1 MMRAVNR
8 KLATAPICLPPKRY
22 CGHKIKSLIVRVF
35 SWALLVFWGVPCS
48 AQLTKINVA
57 YGGAGGDPL
66 PVLVAKEAGIFDK
79 NGLDARLIFF
89 TGGTTSVL
97 ALISGDV
104 QIGQVAG
111 SAVVNSA
118 VGGSDLV
125 MVAGGI
131 TSLNYWLMGRSDV
144 KTPAQL
150 RGGSVAISRF
160 GSATDFIA
168 RFALPKVG
176 LTPGRDVAIVQIGD
190 STARLGAI
198 LTGRVHGA
206 VLGSLPGAIAQKK
219 GMHILAD
226 VAKMGLAIQHTGVAT
241 TRRFIKGNR
250 DLVRKYVK
258 SQVEAVHRIWTD
270 KEGTI
275 RAFAKYAGSGVER
288 EILEKI
294 REGLLSEAMLSKK
307 QYPSLEGLKT
317 ILASMAETDPRV
329 RTAKPEEYMDVSFIK
344 ELDQSGYIDSLYR
357 N

>member
-1 MMRAVNR
+1 MWND
-8 KLATAPICLPPKRY
+8 
-22 CGHKIKSLIVRVF
+22 KIKNLTVSVF
-35 SWALLVFWGVPCS
+35 FWSFLVSSTVPAS
-48 AQLTKINVA
+48 GQLTKINVA

-66 PVLVAKEAGIFDK
+66 PALVAKEAGIFEK
-79 NGLDARLIFF
+79 NGLDVRLIFF
-89 TGGTTSVL
+89 TGGTTTVL

-111 SAVVNSA
+111 PGVVNSA
-118 VGGSDLV
+118 MGGSDLV

-144 KTPAQL
+144 KAPEQL

-168 RFALPKVG
+168 RFALPKLG
-176 LTPGRDVAIVQIGD
+176 LTPGRDVTIVQIGD

-219 GMHILAD
+219 GMHVLAD

-270 KEGTI
+270 KEATM
-275 RAFAKYAGSGVER
+275 RAFMKYAGSGVER

-294 REGLLSEAMLSKK
+294 REGLLGEAMLSKK

-317 ILASMAETDPRV
+317 ILTSQAETDPRA
-329 RTAKPEEYMDVSFIK
+329 RAAKPEEFVDLSFIK
-344 ELDQSGYIDSLYR
+344 ELDQSGYIDSLYK

>member
-1 MMRAVNR
+1 MICGVNR
-8 KLATAPICLPPKRY
+8 RMTAAPVYLAPKHFY
-22 CGHKIKSLIVRVF
+22 DDKIKSLTVRVLF
-35 SWALLVFWGVPCS
+35 WALLLFWAVPAS

-57 YGGAGGDPL
+57 YGGVGGDLL
-66 PVLVAKEAGIFDK
+66 PVLVAKEAGIFEK

-89 TGGTTSVL
+89 TGGTTTVL

-111 SAVVNSA
+111 PAVVNSA
-118 VGGSDLV
+118 IGGSDLV

-131 TSLNYWLMGRSDV
+131 TSLNYWLMGRTDV
-144 KTPAQL
+144 KTPDQL

-168 RFALPKVG
+168 RFALPKLG
-176 LTPGRDVAIVQIGD
+176 LTPGRDVAVVQIGD
-190 STARLGAI
+190 SPARLGAI
-198 LTGRVHGA
+198 LTGRAHAA
-206 VLGSLPGAIAQKK
+206 VLGSLPGAIAQKR
-219 GMHILAD
+219 GMNILAD
-226 VAKMGLAIQHTGVAT
+226 VAKMGLVIQHTGIAT

-250 DLVRKYVK
+250 DLVRMYVK

-270 KEGTI
+270 KKTTI
-275 RAFAKYAGSGVER
+275 GAFVKFAGSGVER

-317 ILASMAETDPRV
+317 ILASMAETDPRA
-329 RTAKPEEYMDVSFIK
+329 RAAKPEEFADLSFIK